1 MTALQKE
8 QCAKIAQHYGEGP
21 QLLILQEECA
31 ELIQAASKIRRD
43 TPGAYDNFIDELAD
57 VSIMI
62 EEMKSFMDD
71 DEETELMKRI
81 NAKINRQLDR
91 ITKEGLT

>member
-43 TPGAYDNFIDELAD
+43 APGAYEHFIDELAD

-62 EEMKSFMDD
+62 QEMVSFMDD
-71 DEETELMKRI
+71 DERTKLHKKI
-81 NAKINRQLDR
+81 NEKINRQLER
-91 ITKEGLT
+91 IAKGV

>member
-43 TPGAYDNFIDELAD
+43 APRAYEHFIDELAD

-62 EEMKSFMDD
+62 QEMVSFMDD
-71 DEETELMKRI
+71 DERTKLHKKI
-81 NAKINRQLDR
+81 NEKINRQLER
-91 ITKEGLT
+91 IVKGV